1 MAAGSLLA
9 LFDDIATLLDDISAM
24 SKVAVKKTAGVL
36 GDDLAVNA
44 EQVGNVRAE
53 RELPVVWA
61 VAKGSLL
68 NKVIIVPVVLL
79 ASLFMPWL
87 ITPVLMIGGVY
98 LCFEGAEKVWHGL
111 VHRGVKDHSQSQA
124 LLKDSNADLL
134 KLEQKRV
141 KGAIQTDFILS
152 LEIIV
157 IALSTV
163 QEEVFAKQAMVLAV
177 VAIGITIGVYGLVA
191 LIVKIDDLGLLLV
204 KAENAVATA
213 AGTFL
218 LWFAPALMKTLS
230 VVGTLAMFLVGG
242 GILSHGFDH
251 YAKLEF
257 ALGHLHIFSNSFAN
271 GVVQNLF
278 NGLIGVAAGAL
289 VVAIIS
295 RFHQNPTAKNSAT

>member
-61 VAKGSLL
+61 VAKGSIL
-68 NKVIIVPVVLL
+68 NKLIIVPVVLL
-79 ASLFMPWL
+79 ASLFLPWL
-87 ITPVLMIGGVY
+87 ITPVLMLGGAY
-98 LCFEGAEKVWHGL
+98 LCFEGAEKVWKTIT
-111 VHRGVKDHSQSQA
+111 HRGVKDHSQSGA
-124 LLKDSNADLL
+124 LLRNSNEDLL
-134 KLEQKRV
+134 KLERRRV

-163 QEEVFAKQAMVLAV
+163 QEETFAKQAMALAV

-191 LIVKIDDLGLLLV
+191 LIVKIDDLGLLLL
-204 KAENAVATA
+204 KAKNTMAATA
-213 AGTFL
+213 GKFL
-218 LWFAPALMKTLS
+218 LWFAPALMKTLTI
-230 VVGTLAMFLVGG
+230 VGTLAMFLVGG

-251 YAKLEF
+251 YARLEF
-257 ALGHLHIFSNSFAN
+257 TLGHMHIFSNSFAN
-271 GVVQNLF
+271 GVAQNLL
-278 NGLIGVAAGAL
+278 NGLIGLVAGAI
-289 VVAIIS
+289 VVVMAS
-295 RFHQNPTAKNSAT
+295 RFHGHPPE

>member
-9 LFDDIATLLDDISAM
+9 LFDDIATLLDDISVM

-68 NKVIIVPVVLL
+68 NKLIIVPVVLL
-79 ASLFMPWL
+79 ASLFLPWL
-87 ITPVLMIGGVY
+87 ITPVLMLGGAY
-98 LCFEGAEKVWHGL
+98 LCFEGAEKVWKTIT
-111 VHRGVKDHSQSQA
+111 HRGVKDHSQSRA
-124 LLKDSNADLL
+124 LLRNSNEDLL
-134 KLEQKRV
+134 KLERRRV

-163 QEEVFAKQAMVLAV
+163 QEETFAKQAMVLAV

-191 LIVKIDDLGLLLV
+191 LIVKIDDLGLLLL
-204 KAENAVATA
+204 KAKNTMAATA
-213 AGTFL
+213 GKFL
-218 LWFAPALMKTLS
+218 LWFAPALMKTLTI
-230 VVGTLAMFLVGG
+230 VGTLAMFLVGG

-251 YAKLEF
+251 YARLEF
-257 ALGHLHIFSNSFAN
+257 TLSHMHIFSNSFAN
-271 GVVQNLF
+271 GVAQNLL
-278 NGLIGVAAGAL
+278 NGLIGLVAGAI
-289 VVAIIS
+289 VVVMVS
-295 RFHQNPTAKNSAT
+295 RFHGHPPE

>member
-9 LFDDIATLLDDISAM
+9 LFDDIATLLDDIASM
-24 SKVAVKKTAGVL
+24 SKIAVKKTAGVL

-61 VAKGSLL
+61 IAKGSLL
-68 NKVIIVPVVLL
+68 NKIIIVPVVLL
-79 ASLFMPWL
+79 ASMFMPWL
-87 ITPVLMIGGVY
+87 ITPVLMIGGIY
-98 LCFEGAEKVWHGL
+98 LCFEGAEKVWHSIT
-111 VHRGVKDHSQSQA
+111 HRGVKDHSQSRA
-124 LLKDSNADLL
+124 LLHNSNADLL
-134 KLEQKRV
+134 ELEKKRV

-163 QEEVFAKQAMVLAV
+163 QEEAFAKQAMVLAV

-191 LIVKIDDLGLLLV
+191 LIVKIDDLGLVLL
-204 KAENAVATA
+204 KAKSSLATA
-213 AGTFL
+213 AGNFL
-218 LWFAPALMKTLS
+218 LWFAPALMKTLT

-257 ALGHLHIFSNSFAN
+257 TLGHLHIFSNSFAN
-271 GVVQNLF
+271 GIVQNLF
-278 NGLIGVAAGAL
+278 NGLIGIAAGAV
-289 VVAIIS
+289 VVALVS
-295 RFHQNPTAKNSAT
+295 HFHRHQPE